1 MGAESPIPKEYFLK
15 ALEPLKWVDW
25 LDQRLHKMYGGGGEP
40 GRQALRIWM
49 EGAIREG
56 TVHEKDEVMS
66 DERPSGYGKRILAG
80 PANSK
85 IEITS
90 DQEWPMGTSDDDA
103 LVMRS
108 NRPPNTYATSTW
120 SIFDSNRVRRVSE
133 DIDARN
139 GYAELILRKS
149 SWMDET
155 DTLQVR
161 VDWNWVR
168 GEGFAEKNLEKPE
181 ED

>member
-1 MGAESPIPKEYFLK
+1 
-15 ALEPLKWVDW
+15 
-25 LDQRLHKMYGGGGEP
+25 
-40 GRQALRIWM
+40 
-49 EGAIREG
+49 
-56 TVHEKDEVMS
+56 
-66 DERPSGYGKRILAG
+66 
-80 PANSK
+80 
-85 IEITS
+85 
-90 DQEWPMGTSDDDA
+90 MGTSDDDA